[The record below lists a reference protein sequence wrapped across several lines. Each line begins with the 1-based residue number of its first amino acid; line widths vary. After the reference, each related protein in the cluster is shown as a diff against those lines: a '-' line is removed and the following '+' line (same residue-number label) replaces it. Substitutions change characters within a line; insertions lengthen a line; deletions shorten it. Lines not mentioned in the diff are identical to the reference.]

1 MERQRQT
8 GDLCGF
14 MGVQHVKPL
23 AVALLAPVLLLPAL
37 GLQALL
43 PASAGSL
50 PACSAAVQHKAEQ
63 ALAALEQR
71 QQAADAQRRSHPTAT
86 DMTMNGPV
94 LRELEKRHEREALVD
109 TLTAKAAKQQHCA
122 LNVPEP

>member
-1 MERQRQT
+1 
-8 GDLCGF
+8 

-23 AVALLAPVLLLPAL
+23 VMVLLAPVLLLPAL
-37 GLQALL
+37 
-43 PASAGSL
+43 
-50 PACSAAVQHKAEQ
+50 
-63 ALAALEQR
+63 AALEQR
-71 QQAADAQRRSHPTAT
+71 QQTADAQRRSHPTAT

-109 TLTAKAAKQQHCA
+109 TLTATAAKQQHCA